1 MPAVRNQCGQC
12 AVGCGLRSGAEPD
25 RTVRIEGD
33 PTHPVNMG
41 ILCERG
47 LSLDQGAM
55 LEGRLLHPHIGQHRV
70 GWDRVIAHIARR
82 LSAILTRHGPGSIAL
97 HVGGGLLTE
106 DYYTAN
112 KFLKG
117 FCGSAHIHAPWRG
130 TIPAVQRAAFGEDVM
145 PATMEDVDHADL
157 IILAG
162 AAVVQAHPI
171 LFDRVMAAR
180 AAGSRLVV
188 IDSDGSARDVDADLY
203 LPISADAASTVFA
216 GLLARCRDAGA
227 LDADYL
233 ARAVSVSPVY
243 WDNIGSGT
251 DIWSVARACG
261 LAPAAI
267 RAFYDLWLSATGAV
281 TIFGEGDAAFGAA
294 ILNLHLAT
302 GRIGRPGSTP
312 FALPSGANA
321 MGAREVG
328 CLPDDL
334 AAHAGFDPDARARI
348 ARFWGA
354 RQLAQEPGLEGDA
367 LLDAIRDGRIKA
379 VWSMGSDPSSGEWL
393 AQARYILPLSIRS
406 TDRLQE
412 RDDGWDVLLPSAAW
426 LEKDG
431 TLTNCDRLISRHR
444 RLLPIAGEA
453 HSDWWIVNRVAQ
465 AMGWSDAFSFER
477 PADIFREHVR
487 LTAYAGDGLLD
498 LRRHAPISNPA
509 YDELTPWRWGERP
522 FAEGR
527 FPTPDGRARLG

>member
-1 MPAVRNQCGQC
+1 MGMLCDR
-12 AVGCGLRSGAEPD
+12 GLAL
-25 RTVRIEGD
+25 EGD
-33 PTHPVNMG
+33 A
-41 ILCERG
+41 G
-47 LSLDQGAM
+47 L
-55 LEGRLLHPHIGQHRV
+55 ENRLLHPQIGHHRTN
-70 GWDRVIAHIARR
+70 WDRAIAHIARR
-82 LSAILTRHGPGSIAL
+82 LSAILSRHGPGSIAL

-106 DYYTAN
+106 DYYAAN
-112 KFLKG
+112 KLLKG

-130 TIPAVQRAAFGEDVM
+130 TTSAVQRAAFGEDVM
-145 PATMEDVDHADL
+145 PAAMEDLDHADL

-162 AAVVQAHPI
+162 AGAALDHPI
-171 LFDRVMAAR
+171 LLDRVMAAR
-180 AAGSRLVV
+180 AEGSRLVV
-188 IDSDGSARDVDADLY
+188 IDQDGSARNLKADLY
-203 LPISADAASTVFA
+203 LPIPADGISALFA
-216 GLLARCRDAGA
+216 GLLARCRDVGA

-233 ARAVSVSPVY
+233 ARAVATPSGF
-243 WDNIGSGT
+243 WDGIGPGH
-251 DIWSVARACG
+251 DVWSVARACG
-261 LAPAAI
+261 LAPTAI
-267 RAFYDLWLSATGAV
+267 RAFHDLWFSSTGAV
-281 TIFGEGDAAFGAA
+281 TLFGDGDTALGSA

-302 GRIGRPGSTP
+302 GRIGRPGATP
-312 FALPSGANA
+312 FALPGAANA

-334 AAHAGFDPDARARI
+334 AAHAGFASDARARV

-354 RQLAQEPGLEGDA
+354 RSLAQEPGLEGDA
-367 LLDAIRDGRIKA
+367 LLDAMRDGRIRA
-379 VWSMGSDPSSGEWL
+379 LWSMGADPAANEWL
-393 AQARYILPLSIRS
+393 AQARSIVPLSIRS
-406 TDRLQE
+406 TDRLDE
-412 RDDGWDVLLPSAAW
+412 REDGWHVLLPSAAW

-465 AMGWSDAFSFER
+465 TMGWGDAFSFQR

-509 YDELTPWRWGERP
+509 YDELTPWRWGGRP

-527 FPTPDGRARLG
+527 FPTQDGRACLC